1 MRQSV
6 LQRVE
11 AKAPGMLRQWT
22 ALAAA
27 ALLLAIATAQDPHP
41 PLTMQVRSCN
51 ALRRRLRLPF
61 AAWQLRKTALLNSA

>member
-6 LQRVE
+6 LQRE
-11 AKAPGMLRQWT
+11 AKAPGMLRQWA

-27 ALLLAIATAQDPHP
+27 VLLLAIATAQDPQP